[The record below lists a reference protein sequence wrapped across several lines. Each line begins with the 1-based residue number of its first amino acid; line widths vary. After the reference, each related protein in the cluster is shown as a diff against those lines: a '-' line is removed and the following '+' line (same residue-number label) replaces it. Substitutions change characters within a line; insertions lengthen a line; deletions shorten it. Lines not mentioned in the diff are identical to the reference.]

1 MKNSVIVL
9 FIIFSSLLSAQ
20 NIQWYTYGSGLSSNS
35 AAVAVKDS
43 EVYVGGSFALAG
55 GVQVNGIAKWDGSSW
70 SALGSGVDLY
80 VNAVA
85 VIGND
90 VYVAGFFSTAGGG
103 PVNNMAKWDGS
114 SWSPLGNGVN
124 DLVLCLTANGTD
136 LYAGGFF
143 TIAGT
148 DSAYR
153 IAKWDGSSWSPMGS
167 GINNEVD
174 AIAVSGNNVYAGGI
188 FNSAGGVPV
197 NSIAKWDGSSWSALG
212 NGIIGIVRA
221 IDVDGNV
228 IYAGG
233 VFNDRILK
241 WDGSVWSPLGVGVNG
256 SVFSLQL
263 SENDLYVGGLFTS
276 AGGTPASKIAKF
288 NVVNET
294 WSPIDEGVSAEV
306 DAMAIQG
313 ATNSL
318 VITGAFSYVGNNIE
332 ANYIARFTDSENP
345 LPVELV
351 SFTCHQEGN
360 KIILNWSTAT
370 EINNK
375 GFEIERKRSV
385 LEDSFGEV
393 RSQHSD
399 WKRIGFIEGHGTTS
413 GSFHYM
419 FTDNNITHGI
429 YYYRLKQIDL
439 DGTFSYSDTI
449 EIDVKKTAQYILE
462 QNYPNPFN
470 PLTALRYSI
479 PEAGNTKLT
488 VYDGT
493 GREIA
498 VLINEW
504 QSAGSYSIDFN
515 GSGLSSGIYFYKL
528 SSRGFSQTKKLI
540 LLK

>member
-9 FIIFSSLLSAQ
+9 FIFLSSLISAQ
-20 NIQWYTYGSGLSSNS
+20 NIQWYTFGSGLSSNS

-55 GVQVNGIAKWDGSSW
+55 GVQVNGIAKWDGSTW

-90 VYVAGFFSTAGGG
+90 VYIAGFFTTAGGV
-103 PVNNMAKWDGS
+103 PVNNIAKWDGS
-114 SWSPLGNGVN
+114 SWSPLGEGVN
-124 DLVLCLTANGTD
+124 ELVLCLTASGTD

-143 TIAGT
+143 TEAGGA
-148 DSAYR
+148 SANR
-153 IAKWDGSSWSPMGS
+153 IAKWDGVSWSPLGS

-174 AIAVSGNNVYAGGI
+174 AIAVSGNDVYAGGI

-212 NGIIGIVRA
+212 DGIIGIVRA
-221 IDVDGNV
+221 IAVEDDIV
-228 IYAGG
+228 YAGG
-233 VFNDRILK
+233 VFNERILK
-241 WDGSVWSPLGVGVNG
+241 WDGSVWSTLGAGVNG

-276 AGGTPASKIAKF
+276 AGGTPANKIAKF
-288 NVVNET
+288 NVINET

-318 VITGAFSYVGNNIE
+318 VITGAFSYVGSNLE

-345 LPVELV
+345 LPVELI
-351 SFTCHQEGN
+351 SFTAYQEKN
-360 KIILNWSTAT
+360 SVILKWTAGT
-370 EINNK
+370 ETNNK
-375 GFEIERKRSV
+375 GFEVERKRSV
-385 LEDSFGEV
+385 HGDSFGEV
-393 RSQHSD
+393 GDQNSD
-399 WKRIGFIEGHGTTS
+399 WERIGFIEGRGTTS
-413 GSFHYM
+413 GSYNYT
-419 FTDNNITHGI
+419 FTDNNITSGI
-429 YYYRLKQIDL
+429 YFYRLKQIDL
-439 DGTFSYSDTI
+439 DGTFSYSDII
-449 EIDVKKTAQYILE
+449 EIEFAGAAQFTLE

-470 PLTALRYSI
+470 PSTTLRYSI
-479 PEAGNTKLT
+479 PAAANTKLT

-498 VLINEW
+498 VLVNQW
-504 QSAGSYSIDFN
+504 QSEGSHSIDFN
-515 GSGLSSGIYFYKL
+515 GSGLSSGIYFYRL
-528 SSRGFSQTKKLI
+528 NSGSFSQTKKLI

>member
-9 FIIFSSLLSAQ
+9 FIIFSSLITAQ

-43 EVYVGGSFALAG
+43 EAYVGGSFALAG

-90 VYVAGFFSTAGGG
+90 IFIAGFFTTAGGV
-103 PVNNMAKWDGS
+103 PVNNIAKWDGT

-143 TIAGT
+143 TEAGGVPA
-148 DSAYR
+148 SR
-153 IAKWDGSSWSPMGS
+153 IAKWNGVSWSPLGG

-212 NGIIGIVRA
+212 DGIIGIVRA
-221 IDVDGNV
+221 IAVDGNIV
-228 IYAGG
+228 YAGG

-241 WDGSVWSPLGVGVNG
+241 WDGSVWSTLGAGVNG

-263 SENDLYVGGLFTS
+263 SENDLYVGGLFTN
-276 AGGTPASKIAKF
+276 AGSMPASKIAKF
-288 NVVNET
+288 NVLNET

-313 ATNSL
+313 VTNSL

-351 SFTCHQEGN
+351 SFTCHQEKNGV
-360 KIILNWSTAT
+360 ILNWSTAT
-370 EINNK
+370 EINSK
-375 GFEIERKRSV
+375 GFEIERKKSAV
-385 LEDSFGEV
+385 SNQ
-393 RSQHSD
+393 SAD
-399 WKRIGFIEGHGTTS
+399 WKWIGFVGGHGTVSEISHYSFSDDNISS
-413 GSFHYM
+413 G
-419 FTDNNITHGI
+419 IC
-429 YYYRLKQIDL
+429 YYRLKQIDL
-439 DGTFSYSDTI
+439 DGTSSYSDII
-449 EIDVKKTAQYILE
+449 EIDVNKAARYTLE

-470 PLTALRYSI
+470 PLTTLRYSI
-479 PEAGNTKLT
+479 PLSGNVKLT
-488 VYDGT
+488 VFDGA
-493 GREIA
+493 GRIVAEL
-498 VLINEW
+498 VNQW
-504 QSAGSYSIDFN
+504 QTAGNYTVDFN
-515 GSGLSSGIYFYKL
+515 ASGLSSGIYFYRL
-528 SSRGFSQTKKLI
+528 SAGNFSQTQKLV